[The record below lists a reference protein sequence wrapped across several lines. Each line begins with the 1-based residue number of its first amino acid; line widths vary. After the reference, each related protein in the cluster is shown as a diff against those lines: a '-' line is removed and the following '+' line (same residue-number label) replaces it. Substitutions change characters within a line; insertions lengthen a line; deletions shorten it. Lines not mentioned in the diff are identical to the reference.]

1 MDCALCSK
9 SINKLTDTFV
19 TFSRCSDSD
28 SGCEHFSH
36 LLCTH
41 LAETYV
47 CPICNDGKEEVSF
60 GLKQSDASF
69 SAYKAMKREVE
80 KSSGV
85 FSAWSGA
92 NAIKQTLSKYPEETL
107 KANTLLQLLSAN
119 IKLAD
124 LKECKAESLV
134 KKFDT
139 SELLELSPN
148 AADLSQLLAAGAVF
162 DATTIAAICPTAAD
176 LIALKLA
183 SSEYVERGF
192 GLDQFISRG
201 ASLKQLL
208 DLEDC
213 DTSFSEFVGIWEPS
227 ASHLARL
234 QAFNDDTLAETSWSS
249 ATVKSF
255 AAAQQRRQAPQAT
268 VRAASFGEA
277 SEVEMKKN
285 IKFSF

>member
-134 KKFDT
+134 KARKRLNFLNCRRT
-139 SELLELSPN
+139 QLTYRSF
-148 AADLSQLLAAGAVF
+148 SQLG
-162 DATTIAAICPTAAD
+162 P
-176 LIALKLA
+176 
-183 SSEYVERGF
+183 SSMRPRLRRFV
-192 GLDQFISRG
+192 QP
-201 ASLKQLL
+201 QL
-208 DLEDC
+208 
-213 DTSFSEFVGIWEPS
+213 T
-227 ASHLARL
+227 
-234 QAFNDDTLAETSWSS
+234 
-249 ATVKSF
+249 
-255 AAAQQRRQAPQAT
+255 
-268 VRAASFGEA
+268 
-277 SEVEMKKN
+277 
-285 IKFSF
+285 